1 MHHLLTSP
9 HPFGRWLF
17 GGMTGAL
24 FGLWVGLD
32 VAVRVLVLLMALD
45 IVTGLAAAF
54 AARAIDSR
62 TGWRGISRKCVTL
75 GIVAAAAVLDP
86 HVGVAAT
93 QVVAGFYA
101 AIELTSLIENAALAG
116 VPVPAGLRDALVQ
129 WQRLTGERSSR
140 DPDPRA
146 DP

>member
-62 TGWRGISRKCVTL
+62 TGWRGISRKVVTL
-75 GIVAAAAVLDP
+75 GIVGAAAVIDP
-86 HVGVAAT
+86 HVSVPLT
-93 QVVAGFYA
+93 QIVAGFYA
-101 AIELTSLIENAALAG
+101 ASELTSLAENAALAG
-116 VPVPAGLRDALVQ
+116 VPIPRVLREALRQ
-129 WQRLTGERSSR
+129 WQERPDS
-140 DPDPRA
+140 DPGP
-146 DP
+146 